1 MGMGLTRAVEEAG
14 LGEDDEGAGVARQDA
29 AEEDVAQLP
38 ARSHDDGG
46 PVKKRMGKSS
56 KASKVDLARGLKITV
71 SFILTDPQ
79 TTKKCCKTLEG
90 KL

>member
-38 ARSHDDGG
+38 ARRHDDGG

-56 KASKVDLARGLKITV
+56 
-71 SFILTDPQ
+71 
-79 TTKKCCKTLEG
+79 
-90 KL
+90 

>member
-38 ARSHDDGG
+38 ARRHDDGG
-46 PVKKRMGKSS
+46 PVRKRIGKSS
-56 KASKVDLARGLKITV
+56 QDFAA
-71 SFILTDPQ
+71 
-79 TTKKCCKTLEG
+79 LES
-90 KL
+90 

>member
-46 PVKKRMGKSS
+46 PVKKSMGKII
-56 KASKVDLARGLKITV
+56 KGLK
-71 SFILTDPQ
+71 S
-79 TTKKCCKTLEG
+79 
-90 KL
+90 